1 VEPRWFRRVTSFE
14 GSARVP
20 VLPTPIEMAR
30 PARLSLALAIMLA
43 LLATAGFGL
52 ASGSVAG
59 TPLQGVSVQPA
70 RSSATVAWKITDV
83 PAKVVVEYG
92 VDGRYG
98 VWSETSAVLEARSG
112 QTVLTGLEPGT
123 TYQFHVMAVSP
134 VSRLEATGSF
144 TTWPIAPS
152 PRAAIAPLAA
162 SSASS
167 TLFKSAPSTASP
179 TNLTIDGAPLFPRLV
194 WRQCPYAYA
203 DSIAAGINVFLGT
216 SCTTPARQ
224 LSFLGGKAY
233 SAVDITNHGR
243 LGGAGL
249 IGWHLPDEGDEAIG
263 SAAGQP
269 NVHEPD
275 KVTFLT
281 LTDHFAP
288 YMAPPRAGRAIY
300 PGWFSRAD
308 IIGFDTYPLE
318 GRCSY
323 DRIPW
328 VYSLQKTLVNMA
340 GSKPTFQWI
349 EAGPMEKCFKIDP
362 TPTTVRAETWLAI
375 AAGARGIGYFPD
387 VWEQTMRDSITAINR
402 DIVAL
407 APALLDTPGIG
418 IVGPSSPIRVGVRR
432 HNGAIYV
439 IAVNMSTKPVT
450 GRLAVPAL
458 GDRALRVFGENRT
471 ITSQLSQIVDSFS
484 GLGVHIYVAPP
495 GGW

>member
-1 VEPRWFRRVTSFE
+1 
-14 GSARVP
+14 
-20 VLPTPIEMAR
+20 MAR

-43 LLATAGFGL
+43 LLATVGLGL
-52 ASGSVAG
+52 ASGGLSG
-59 TPLQGVSVQPA
+59 TQLEGVSVQPG
-70 RSSATVAWKITDV
+70 RSSATVTWKVTDV

-92 VDGRYG
+92 VDSRYG
-98 VWSETSAVLEARSG
+98 VWSETAAVLEPRSG

-123 TYQFHVMAVSP
+123 TYQYHVMAVSP
-134 VSRLEATGSF
+134 VSRLEATGAF
-144 TTWPIAPS
+144 TTWPASTS
-152 PRAAIAPLAA
+152 PRAAITPLQA

-167 TLFKSAPSTASP
+167 TLFKSAPASASP
-179 TNLTIDGAPLFPRLV
+179 TNLTIDGSPVFPRLV

-203 DSIAAGINVFLGT
+203 ESIAAGINVFLGT
-216 SCTTPARQ
+216 SCTTPASQ
-224 LSFLGGKAY
+224 LSSLGGRAY
-233 SAVDITNHGR
+233 SAVDIANYGR
-243 LGGAGL
+243 VSGPGL
-249 IGWHLPDEGDEAIG
+249 IGWHLPDEGDEAVG

-269 NVHEPD
+269 NIHEPD

-288 YMAPPRAGRAIY
+288 YMAPPHAGRGIY
-300 PGWFSRAD
+300 PGWFARAD
-308 IIGFDTYPLE
+308 VIGFDTYPLE

-328 VYSLQKTLVNMA
+328 VYTLQKTLVNMA

-349 EAGPMEKCFKIDP
+349 EAGPMEKCFKVDP

-375 AAGARGIGYFPD
+375 AGGARGIGYFPD
-387 VWEQTMRDSITAINR
+387 VWEQSMRDAITAINR

-407 APALLDTPGIG
+407 APALLDASGTG

-432 HNGAIYV
+432 HNGAVYV
-439 IAVNMSTKPVT
+439 IAVNQSTRPVT

-458 GDRALRVFGENRT
+458 GDRTLRVFGENRT
-471 ITSQLSQIVDSFS
+471 VTSQLSQIVDSF
-484 GLGVHIYVAPP
+484 GPLGVHIYVAPP